1 MTQRTDIHRKGAI
14 IPGNYDYVLSYDLPT
29 TSGGWP
35 IPGFG
40 INCELDR
47 AERGLKGEIIR
58 KGVHKADGKCCLV
71 GLRTIAKVKWAEF
84 GGTGRCTACGA
95 SYVYGEVW
103 KHKETNEH
111 IHVGHICAEKYGLLR
126 DDSEFELAYKRH
138 VQATAVYLQR
148 KRNDEERERF
158 LEAHP
163 GLKEVLQV
171 EHRIIQDI
179 ASRFVQYR
187 SLSEKQIALVF
198 KLADEVRNPKPSGP
212 EEPEEHKV
220 PAPEGRQAFE
230 GEIVSAKYQDGY
242 YGEELKI
249 TVKVRTPEGVWLA
262 WGTCPSAFRGV
273 TGGRLKGRKVCIT
286 GTLTRSDRDEHFA
299 FFKRPIGQYIDLT
312 EEEQTE
318 RKEKEEFHAQHAETR
333 RRERAEGDAEQA
345 AKLKDGK
352 EDDIAF

>member
-1 MTQRTDIHRKGAI
+1 MNIHGKGAI

-29 TSGGWP
+29 TSDGWP

-47 AERGLKGEIIR
+47 AERGRKGEIIC
-58 KGVHKADGKCCLV
+58 KGVHKADGKCCVV
-71 GLRTIAKVKWAEF
+71 GLRTIAKVKWADH
-84 GGTGRCTACGA
+84 GSTGRCTACGA

-163 GLKEVLQV
+163 GLKEALQV

-198 KLADEVRNPKPSGP
+198 KLADEVRNPKPP
-212 EEPEEHKV
+212 EPEEKKV
-220 PAPEGRQAFE
+220 AAPQGRQTFE
-230 GEIVSAKYQDGY
+230 GEIVSAKYQEGY

-249 TVKVRTPEGVWLA
+249 TVKVRTPEGAWLA
-262 WGTCPSAFRGV
+262 WGTCPSALRG
-273 TGGRLKGRKVCIT
+273 TAQALRGRQVRIT
-286 GTLTRSDRDEHFA
+286 GTLTRSDNDHFA
-299 FFKRPIGQYIDLT
+299 FFKRPKGEYIDNDT
-312 EEEQTE
+312 ETL
-318 RKEKEEFHAQHAETR
+318 ATV
-333 RRERAEGDAEQA
+333 GC
-345 AKLKDGK
+345 
-352 EDDIAF
+352 